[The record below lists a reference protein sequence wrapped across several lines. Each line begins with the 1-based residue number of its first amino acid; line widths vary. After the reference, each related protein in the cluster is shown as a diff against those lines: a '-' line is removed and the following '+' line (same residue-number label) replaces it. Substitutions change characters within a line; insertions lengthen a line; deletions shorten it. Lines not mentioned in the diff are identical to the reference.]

1 MSSNSA
7 LVGEAW
13 NAQFPWKWQRNTSIS
28 RSIFSLPPSPF
39 IFRPLVPP
47 LPHLPYLCA
56 IECPP
61 GLSPFRPS
69 SPAAIIS
76 FVRSTSFHLL
86 DYRRALFRPRKKQCS
101 VTIFR
106 WKQNS
111 VSMCFLST
119 IVHAQLGKS
128 AILRRYL
135 CIGRSKEKF
144 DLVAKCLFSVNLYI
158 ECN

>member
-1 MSSNSA
+1 MEMAAKHQHFS
-7 LVGEAW
+7 
-13 NAQFPWKWQRNTSIS
+13 QHFP
-28 RSIFSLPPSPF
+28 PPSLSFYFSATSATP
-39 IFRPLVPP
+39 
-47 LPHLPYLCA
+47 PHLPYLRA

-144 DLVAKCLFSVNLYI
+144 DLVAKCEFAWRQFIYRV
-158 ECN
+158 